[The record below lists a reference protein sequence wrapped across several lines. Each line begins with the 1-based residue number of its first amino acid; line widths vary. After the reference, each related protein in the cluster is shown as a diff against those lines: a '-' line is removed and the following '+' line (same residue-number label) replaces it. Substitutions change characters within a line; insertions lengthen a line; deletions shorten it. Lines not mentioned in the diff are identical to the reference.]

1 MRGRVRA
8 GARVRQR
15 GVTPT
20 KTRYHVGRAERSE
33 NASWG
38 LTDYIDSV
46 LGLTDCIGLLWPR
59 RFFLVKMVHSSF
71 DHQNTQIDAHST
83 PNDQKFLPDGRI
95 SVPKKKKKGR
105 CTHRRTHVLAE
116 ADGSDLA

>member
-1 MRGRVRA
+1 MA
-8 GARVRQR
+8 QQTINQR

-33 NASWG
+33 NRLLELAP
-38 LTDYIDSV
+38 LIDSV

-59 RFFLVKMVHSSF
+59 RFFLVKIVHSSF

-83 PNDQKFLPDGRI
+83 PNDQNFLPDGKI
-95 SVPKKKKKGR
+95 SVPKK
-105 CTHRRTHVLAE
+105 
-116 ADGSDLA
+116 